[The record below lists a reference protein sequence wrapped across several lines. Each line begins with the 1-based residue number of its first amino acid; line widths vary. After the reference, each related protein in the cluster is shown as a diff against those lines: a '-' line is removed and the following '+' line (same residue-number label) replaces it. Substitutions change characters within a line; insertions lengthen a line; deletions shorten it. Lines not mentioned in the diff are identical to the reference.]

1 MPAAAGQ
8 LERGVSR
15 LVPERKD
22 RRMFIRNDMHRKEL
36 GAHFWDAADDFSGWE
51 WLLFM
56 KGA

>member
-1 MPAAAGQ
+1 
-8 LERGVSR
+8 
-15 LVPERKD
+15 
-22 RRMFIRNDMHRKEL
+22 MFIRNDMHRKEF